1 MRSRYF
7 LSHHA
12 ESKITEHDGGLLH
25 TTTTT
30 PPLKPTDKQLAS
42 FFVEFKKRCQ
52 NVDASYILQHI
63 VSVEMHQ
70 SPRSVA
76 ADIVNY
82 LQTAAFEAVGFDGR
96 CGVLFVFDGLGKH
109 CTTPELLRQRDEHF
123 VLLSKLMAI
132 VEKSVHTF
140 AKTWRK
146 HDRERRMMNTA
157 SKAMVEDDDDEEEEE
172 ESSSGGI
179 LPLDAE
185 EEEEGEEED
194 DEEDEEEDEDDV
206 VEMMDMACSR

>member
-12 ESKITEHDGGLLH
+12 ESKIAEHESGILH
-25 TTTTT
+25 TTTTA

-96 CGVLFVFDGLGKH
+96 SGVLFVFDGLGKH
-109 CTTPELLRQRDEHF
+109 CTTPVLLRQRDEHF

-132 VEKSVHTF
+132 VEKSVC
-140 AKTWRK
+140 
-146 HDRERRMMNTA
+146 
-157 SKAMVEDDDDEEEEE
+157 
-172 ESSSGGI
+172 SSSVVFEREAREFTLMSLISNSYNLLLSHKRFGI
-179 LPLDAE
+179 RILN
-185 EEEEGEEED
+185 
-194 DEEDEEEDEDDV
+194 
-206 VEMMDMACSR
+206 SRFALKH

>member
-12 ESKITEHDGGLLH
+12 ESKIAEHESGILH
-25 TTTTT
+25 TTTTA

-96 CGVLFVFDGLGKH
+96 SGVLFVFDGLGKH
-109 CTTPELLRQRDEHF
+109 CTTPVLLRQRDEHF

-146 HDRERRMMNTA
+146 HDRERRMMSTA
-157 SKAMVEDDDDEEEEE
+157 SKAIVEDEEDEDEENDEDE
-172 ESSSGGI
+172 ESGI
-179 LPLDAE
+179 LPLD
-185 EEEEGEEED
+185 
-194 DEEDEEEDEDDV
+194 DEEEDLEL
-206 VEMMDMACSR
+206 SR